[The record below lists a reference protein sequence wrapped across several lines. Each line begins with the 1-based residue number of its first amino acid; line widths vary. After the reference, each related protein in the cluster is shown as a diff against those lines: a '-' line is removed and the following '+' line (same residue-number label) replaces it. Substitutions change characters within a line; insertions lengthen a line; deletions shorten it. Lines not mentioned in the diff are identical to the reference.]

1 MSDGYD
7 RLKVSE
13 KFAAMGARREMRL
26 RGGRQSREAIA
37 LEKVCQ
43 VVTLHSTSPCKKR
56 PLKTFPP
63 NGRNDNPA
71 LHTLKFS

>member
-37 LEKVCQ
+37 LEKVCH
-43 VVTLHSTSPCKKR
+43 VVTLHSTSPC
-56 PLKTFPP
+56 
-63 NGRNDNPA
+63 
-71 LHTLKFS
+71 